1 MNIIDVH
8 THFFPKDM
16 KVNRSK
22 YCSLDRNFS
31 ELYKEER
38 INIPTEDELSEILNE
53 DPNIK
58 LVIQSIGYQDLE
70 LTKYTNDF
78 LIDMSLKYDQV
89 KVFGSINI
97 NWGIKKCL
105 GEIERLKSNGVHGI
119 GELHPDSQGFDLLNF
134 ELFDPIVENLVS
146 NNMILNLH
154 SSEPV
159 GHIYNGKGSMFP
171 GKLYSFAARYQE
183 LKIILSHLGGGLPIY
198 YFMPEVKKDLKNVY
212 YDTSAIDFLY
222 EPRIVKVFCEI
233 LGSEKILFGSDYGLI
248 KIDRAIKN
256 VRNSNLNRHEL
267 ENVLFKNASNLL
279 SW

>member
-31 ELYKEER
+31 ELYGEKR
-38 INIPTEDELSEILNE
+38 IDIPTEDELSEILNE

-97 NWGIKKCL
+97 NWGVNKCL
-105 GEIERLKSNGVHGI
+105 EEIERMKKKDVSGI

-183 LKIILSHLGGGLPIY
+183 LKIILSHLGGGLPVY

-212 YDTSAIDFLY
+212 YDTAATDFLY

-248 KIDRAIKN
+248 KIDRAIQN
-256 VRNSNLNRHEL
+256 IRNSKLNPVEL
-267 ENVLFKNASNLL
+267 ENVLFKNALNLL

>member
-1 MNIIDVH
+1 
-8 THFFPKDM
+8 
-16 KVNRSK
+16 
-22 YCSLDRNFS
+22 
-31 ELYKEER
+31 
-38 INIPTEDELSEILNE
+38 
-53 DPNIK
+53 
-58 LVIQSIGYQDLE
+58 
-70 LTKYTNDF
+70 
-78 LIDMSLKYDQV
+78 MSLKYDQV

-97 NWGIKKCL
+97 NWGVNKCL
-105 GEIERLKSNGVHGI
+105 EEIERMKKKDVSGI

-183 LKIILSHLGGGLPIY
+183 LKIILSHLGGGLPVY

-212 YDTSAIDFLY
+212 YDTAATDFLY

-248 KIDRAIKN
+248 KIDRAIQN
-256 VRNSNLNRHEL
+256 IRNSKLNPVEL
-267 ENVLFKNASNLL
+267 ENVLFKNALNLL